1 MPSVFERS
9 VELPVHVAV
18 AFAWHARPGAL
29 QRMIPPFDPVQ
40 IIENAGSI
48 RDGSRVVIQVPMLGP
63 IKKTWVAEHFGYQ
76 ENVQFCDRQ
85 VSGPFAFFEHTHRF
99 ERLSDNSSKLTDHIE
114 YRPPLGP
121 VGALGEGMIRRKM
134 EHAFAWRQRTVKE
147 DLTRHAEYL
156 SQPRLKIAVTGSTGL
171 VASVLIPFLTTG
183 GHQVV
188 RLLRKAPTPTRSVSE
203 EGPRRSVSEPAS
215 ARPSLAHASG
225 WYDYG
230 DGTSFLLWNPDKGE
244 IDAAGL
250 EGIDAVIH
258 LAGDSIATG
267 RWTAAKKERILQS
280 RVKSTTLLAQTLAK
294 LKTPPKVFFST
305 SAIGYY
311 PPSGDT
317 PLTEQSPTG
326 TGFLPE
332 VCQAWEAATKP
343 AEDAGIRT
351 VHGRVGV
358 VLTPAGGA
366 LSAQLPLFRWGVA
379 GRLGDG
385 KQYVPWITIDD
396 LVYAINH
403 CVQRSEV
410 RGPVNL
416 TAPTPVTN
424 LEFTKT
430 LGRILWR
437 PTILP
442 APAFALRLA
451 LGEMADA
458 LLFASLRVI
467 PERLQQQG
475 FRFAHPTLDDA
486 LRHVLGT
493 TTR

>member
-1 MPSVFERS
+1 MPSIFERS

-29 QRMIPPFDPVQ
+29 QRMIPPFDPVK
-40 IIENAGSI
+40 IIESTGSI
-48 RDGSRVVIQVPMLGP
+48 RDGSRVTIRVPVLGP

-85 VSGPFAFFEHTHRF
+85 VSGPFASFEHTHRF
-99 ERLSDNSSKLTDHIE
+99 ERLSDNTSKLTDHIE

-121 VGALGEGMIRRKM
+121 LGALGEGMIRRKM
-134 EHAFAWRQRTVKE
+134 EHAFAWRQRTLAE
-147 DLTRHAEYL
+147 DLRRHAEFL

-183 GHQVV
+183 GHQVM
-188 RLLRKAPTPTRSVSE
+188 RLVRKASQDTN
-203 EGPRRSVSEPAS
+203 
-215 ARPSLAHASG
+215 
-225 WYDYG
+225 
-230 DGTSFLLWNPDKGE
+230 DGTTSLLWNPDKGE
-244 IDAAGL
+244 MDVAGL

-258 LAGDSIATG
+258 LAGESIATG
-267 RWTAAKKERILQS
+267 RWTAAKKERILAS

-294 LKTPPKVFFST
+294 LKSPPKVFFST

-311 PPSGDT
+311 QPSGET
-317 PLTEQSPTG
+317 PLTEQSPAG

-332 VCQAWEAATKP
+332 VCQAWESATKP

-366 LSAQLPLFRWGVA
+366 LMAQLPLFRWGVA
-379 GRLGDG
+379 GPLGNG
-385 KQYVPWITIDD
+385 KQYVPWIGIDD
-396 LVYAINH
+396 LVYAIHH
-403 CVQRSEV
+403 CVQRNDVS
-410 RGPVNL
+410 GPVNL
-416 TAPTPVTN
+416 TAPNPVTN
-424 LEFTKT
+424 REFTKT
-430 LGRILWR
+430 LGKVLWR

-458 LLFASLRVI
+458 LLFASLNVI
-467 PERLQQQG
+467 PERLQQLN
-475 FRFAHPTLDDA
+475 FRFAHPTLEES
-486 LRHVLGT
+486 LRHTLGT
-493 TTR
+493 AAT